1 MEIVENEYKIF
12 AKKENNENNEERIIL
27 QKNEILAS
35 IPKDA
40 KEKEDKELALS
51 KIELR
56 WRIFKFPNIE
66 NEIIE
71 ISQKLPNEERLY
83 MSQKSKWK
91 KYIDDGKYDKYLIKQ
106 YYYYQ

>member
-1 MEIVENEYKIF
+1 MQNEYKIF
-12 AKKENNENNEERIIL
+12 AKKKSVENNDKKIIL
-27 QKNEILAS
+27 QKNEILSS

-40 KEKEDKELALS
+40 KEQEDKNLALT

-56 WRIFKFPNIE
+56 WRIFKLPNMQ

-71 ISQKLPNEERLY
+71 ISQKSPNDERLY
-83 MSQKSKWK
+83 INHKNTWE
-91 KYIDDGKYDKYLIKQ
+91 KYHDDGIYDKYLIKQ